1 MKNNKGFTIAELL
14 VTFVLVMS
22 IVLALFK
29 VVDHYRER
37 QQNATSVKEMNSYRN
52 QIVKVVEDDI
62 LFNYGGIK
70 EIKGLDKAT
79 LELESGGLEQTDF
92 QQGIEITFNG
102 VIANTQ
108 PNTTNTKKLIV
119 KKNGILYGEMFYEFP
134 SKFVSAVDDVIYTET
149 QVKKVNQIGEPLP
162 PKEIY
167 SIHIDLTHSELN
179 RIFNINIVAVNNTTT
194 NTDATSETP

>member
-79 LELESGGLEQTDF
+79 LKSDVEQKDF
-92 QQGIEITFNG
+92 QQGIEITFNE

-108 PNTTNTKKLIV
+108 PNTKRLIV
-119 KKNGILYGEMFYEFP
+119 KKNGILYDNMFYEFP
-134 SKFVSAVDDVIYTET
+134 SKFVSAVDYVIYTET
-149 QVKKVNQIGEPLP
+149 QVEKVSSEDPSLKKA
-162 PKEIY
+162 IY

-179 RIFNINIVAVNNTTT
+179 RIFNINIVAVNNNPT
-194 NTDATSETP
+194 NTDATNETT

>member
-62 LFNYGGIK
+62 LFNCEGIK
-70 EIKGLDKAT
+70 EIKGLDQNDDLSLSPIEKA
-79 LELESGGLEQTDF
+79 DF
-92 QQGIEITFNG
+92 QQGIEIAFNKLD
-102 VIANTQ
+102 
-108 PNTTNTKKLIV
+108 TKDNPIIKRLIV

-149 QVKKVNQIGEPLP
+149 QVENVSSDPLLKKA
-162 PKEIY
+162 IY

-179 RIFNINIVAVNNTTT
+179 RIFNINIVAVNTTT
-194 NTDATSETP
+194 NTDTTETP

>member
-62 LFNYGGIK
+62 LFNCEGIK
-70 EIKGLDKAT
+70 EIKGLDLKPS
-79 LELESGGLEQTDF
+79 EEPNS
-92 QQGIEITFNG
+92 QQGIKITFNK
-102 VIANTQ
+102 VDDEKNTQ
-108 PNTTNTKKLIV
+108 ITKNLIV
-119 KKNGILYGEMFYEFP
+119 KKNGILYGDMFYEFP

-149 QVKKVNQIGEPLP
+149 KVSSDDSSLD
-162 PKEIY
+162 KAIY

-179 RIFNINIVAVNNTTT
+179 RIFNINIVAVNTTT
-194 NTDATSETP
+194 NTDTTETP

>member
-62 LFNYGGIK
+62 LFNCEGIK
-70 EIKGLDKAT
+70 EIKGLDLKPS
-79 LELESGGLEQTDF
+79 EEPNS
-92 QQGIEITFNG
+92 QQGIKITFNK
-102 VIANTQ
+102 VDDEKNTLI
-108 PNTTNTKKLIV
+108 TKNLIV
-119 KKNGILYGEMFYEFP
+119 KKDGILYGNMFYEFP

-149 QVKKVNQIGEPLP
+149 KVSSDDSSLD
-162 PKEIY
+162 KAVY

-179 RIFNINIVAVNNTTT
+179 RIFNINIVAVNTP
-194 NTDATSETP
+194 TDTDTTSETP

>member
-70 EIKGLDKAT
+70 EIKGLDQNDKSLNAIEKAN
-79 LELESGGLEQTDF
+79 F
-92 QQGIEITFNG
+92 QQGIEIAFNG

>member
-62 LFNYGGIK
+62 LFNCEGIK
-70 EIKGLDKAT
+70 EIKGLDLKPS
-79 LELESGGLEQTDF
+79 EGPNS
-92 QQGIEITFNG
+92 QQGIKITFNG
-102 VIANTQ
+102 VDDNGVLIAKN
-108 PNTTNTKKLIV
+108 LIV
-119 KKNGILYGEMFYEFP
+119 KNNGILYGDMFYEFP

-149 QVKKVNQIGEPLP
+149 KVSSDDSSLD
-162 PKEIY
+162 KAIY

-179 RIFNINIVAVNNTTT
+179 RIFNINIVAVNNTP
-194 NTDATSETP
+194 TDTTSETP

>member
-62 LFNYGGIK
+62 LFNCEGIK
-70 EIKGLDKAT
+70 EIKGLDQNDDLSLSPIEKA
-79 LELESGGLEQTDF
+79 DF
-92 QQGIEITFNG
+92 QQGIEIAFNKLDAKDNP
-102 VIANTQ
+102 II
-108 PNTTNTKKLIV
+108 KRLIV
-119 KKNGILYGEMFYEFP
+119 KKNGILYDEMFYEFP

-149 QVKKVNQIGEPLP
+149 KVSSDDSSLD
-162 PKEIY
+162 KAIY
-167 SIHIDLTHSELN
+167 SIHNDLTHSELN
-179 RIFNINIVAVNNTTT
+179 RIFNINIVAVNNTPTITDNT
-194 NTDATSETP
+194 NETP

>member
-70 EIKGLDKAT
+70 EIKGLDLKPSEA
-79 LELESGGLEQTDF
+79 
-92 QQGIEITFNG
+92 QQGIEITFNE

-108 PNTTNTKKLIV
+108 PNTTNTKRLIV
-119 KKNGILYGEMFYEFP
+119 KKNGILYDNMFYEFP

-149 QVKKVNQIGEPLP
+149 QVENVSSEDPSLKKV
-162 PKEIY
+162 IY

-179 RIFNINIVAVNNTTT
+179 RIFNINIVAVNNTPT
-194 NTDATSETP
+194 NTDTTSETP

>member
-62 LFNYGGIK
+62 LFNCEGIK
-70 EIKGLDKAT
+70 EIKGLDLKPS
-79 LELESGGLEQTDF
+79 EGPNS
-92 QQGIEITFNG
+92 QQGIKITFNG
-102 VIANTQ
+102 VDDNGVLIAKN
-108 PNTTNTKKLIV
+108 LIV
-119 KKNGILYGEMFYEFP
+119 KNNGILYGDMFYEFP

-149 QVKKVNQIGEPLP
+149 QVKNVSSEDSSLK
-162 PKEIY
+162 KAIY

-179 RIFNINIVAVNNTTT
+179 RIFNINIVAVNNTP
-194 NTDATSETP
+194 TDTDTTSETT

>member
-62 LFNYGGIK
+62 LFNCEGIK
-70 EIKGLDKAT
+70 EIKGLDQNDDLSLSPIEKA
-79 LELESGGLEQTDF
+79 DF
-92 QQGIEITFNG
+92 QQGIEIAFNG

-108 PNTTNTKKLIV
+108 PNTTNTKRLIV
-119 KKNGILYGEMFYEFP
+119 KKNGILYDNMFYEFP

-149 QVKKVNQIGEPLP
+149 KVSSDDSSLD
-162 PKEIY
+162 KAIY

-179 RIFNINIVAVNNTTT
+179 RIFNINIVTVNNTP
-194 NTDATSETP
+194 TDSTSETP

>member
-70 EIKGLDKAT
+70 EIKGLDLKPSEA
-79 LELESGGLEQTDF
+79 
-92 QQGIEITFNG
+92 QQGIEITFNE
-102 VIANTQ
+102 VIANAQ
-108 PNTTNTKKLIV
+108 PNTPNTKRLIV
-119 KKNGILYGEMFYEFP
+119 KKNGILYGDMFYEFP

-149 QVKKVNQIGEPLP
+149 QVENVSSEDPSLKKA
-162 PKEIY
+162 IY

-194 NTDATSETP
+194 ITDTTNETP

>member
-70 EIKGLDKAT
+70 EIKGLDLKPSEA
-79 LELESGGLEQTDF
+79 
-92 QQGIEITFNG
+92 QQGIEITFNE

-108 PNTTNTKKLIV
+108 TNTTNTKNLIV
-119 KKNGILYGEMFYEFP
+119 KNNGILYGDMFYEFP

-149 QVKKVNQIGEPLP
+149 QVKNVSSEDSSLK
-162 PKEIY
+162 KAIY

-179 RIFNINIVAVNNTTT
+179 RIFNINIVAVNNTP
-194 NTDATSETP
+194 TDTDTTSETP

>member
-37 QQNATSVKEMNSYRN
+37 QQNATSAKEMNSYRN

-70 EIKGLDKAT
+70 EIKGLDKAS
-79 LELESGGLEQTDF
+79 LGENAPTDF
-92 QQGIEITFNG
+92 QQGIEIAFNG
-102 VIANTQ
+102 SDENSAPI
-108 PNTTNTKKLIV
+108 PKRLIV
-119 KKNGILYGEMFYEFP
+119 KKNGISYGDMFYEFP
-134 SKFVSAVDDVIYTET
+134 SKFVSAIDDVIYTET
-149 QVKKVNQIGEPLP
+149 QVENVSSDPLLKKA
-162 PKEIY
+162 IY

-179 RIFNINIVAVNNTTT
+179 RIFNINIVAVNTTINT
-194 NTDATSETP
+194 NDTSTGTEDGQ

>member
-62 LFNYGGIK
+62 LFNCEGIK
-70 EIKGLDKAT
+70 EIKGLDQNDDLSLSPIEKA
-79 LELESGGLEQTDF
+79 DF
-92 QQGIEITFNG
+92 QQGIEIAFNKLDAKDNP
-102 VIANTQ
+102 II
-108 PNTTNTKKLIV
+108 KRLIV

-149 QVKKVNQIGEPLP
+149 QVENVSSDPLLKKA
-162 PKEIY
+162 IY

-179 RIFNINIVAVNNTTT
+179 RIFNINIVAVNNTP
-194 NTDATSETP
+194 TDTTSETT

>member
-62 LFNYGGIK
+62 LFNCGGIK
-70 EIKGLDKAT
+70 EIKGLDLKPS
-79 LELESGGLEQTDF
+79 EEPNS
-92 QQGIEITFNG
+92 QQGIKITFNK
-102 VIANTQ
+102 VDDEKNTLI
-108 PNTTNTKKLIV
+108 TKNLIV
-119 KKNGILYGEMFYEFP
+119 KKDGILYGNMFYEFP

-149 QVKKVNQIGEPLP
+149 KVSSDDSSLD
-162 PKEIY
+162 KAIY

-179 RIFNINIVAVNNTTT
+179 RIFNINIVAVNNTPTDT
-194 NTDATSETP
+194 NTTSQTP

>member
-70 EIKGLDKAT
+70 EIKGLDLKPSEA
-79 LELESGGLEQTDF
+79 
-92 QQGIEITFNG
+92 QQGIEITFNE

-108 PNTTNTKKLIV
+108 PNTKNTKRLIV
-119 KKNGILYGEMFYEFP
+119 KKNGILYGDMFYEFP

-149 QVKKVNQIGEPLP
+149 QVENVSSDPLLKKA
-162 PKEIY
+162 IY

-194 NTDATSETP
+194 NTDATNETP

>member
-70 EIKGLDKAT
+70 EIKGLDQNDKSLNAIEKAN
-79 LELESGGLEQTDF
+79 F
-92 QQGIEITFNG
+92 QQGIEIAFNG

-108 PNTTNTKKLIV
+108 PNATNTKRLIV
-119 KKNGILYGEMFYEFP
+119 KKNGILYGDMFYEFP

-149 QVKKVNQIGEPLP
+149 QVKTVNQIGEPLP

-179 RIFNINIVAVNNTTT
+179 RIFNINIVAVNTTT
-194 NTDATSETP
+194 NTDTTSETP

>member
-70 EIKGLDKAT
+70 EIKGLDQNDISLSPIEKAN
-79 LELESGGLEQTDF
+79 F
-92 QQGIEITFNG
+92 QQGIEITFNK
-102 VIANTQ
+102 VDDEKNTQ
-108 PNTTNTKKLIV
+108 ITKNLIV
-119 KKNGILYGEMFYEFP
+119 KKNGILYGKMFYEFP

-149 QVKKVNQIGEPLP
+149 QVENVSSDPLLKKA
-162 PKEIY
+162 IY

-194 NTDATSETP
+194 DTTSGTP

>member
-108 PNTTNTKKLIV
+108 PNTTNTKRLIV
-119 KKNGILYGEMFYEFP
+119 KKNGILYDNMFYEFP

-149 QVKKVNQIGEPLP
+149 QVENVSSEDPSLKKV
-162 PKEIY
+162 IY

-179 RIFNINIVAVNNTTT
+179 RIFNINIVAVNNTPT
-194 NTDATSETP
+194 NTDTTNETP

>member
-62 LFNYGGIK
+62 LFNYRGIK
-70 EIKGLDKAT
+70 EIKGLDQNDISLSPIEKAN
-79 LELESGGLEQTDF
+79 F
-92 QQGIEITFNG
+92 QQGIEITFNE

-108 PNTTNTKKLIV
+108 PNTINTKRLIV

-149 QVKKVNQIGEPLP
+149 QVKKLNQIGEPLP

-179 RIFNINIVAVNNTTT
+179 RIFNINIVAVNNTP
-194 NTDATSETP
+194 TDTDTTSETP

>member
-29 VVDHYRER
+29 LVDHYRER

-70 EIKGLDKAT
+70 EIKGLDQNDISLSPIEKAN
-79 LELESGGLEQTDF
+79 F
-92 QQGIEITFNG
+92 QQGIEITFNK
-102 VIANTQ
+102 VDDEKNTQ
-108 PNTTNTKKLIV
+108 ITKNLIV
-119 KKNGILYGEMFYEFP
+119 KKNGILYGKMFYEFP
-134 SKFVSAVDDVIYTET
+134 SKFVSAIDDVIYTET
-149 QVKKVNQIGEPLP
+149 QVENVSSEVPLLKKA
-162 PKEIY
+162 IY

-179 RIFNINIVAVNNTTT
+179 RIFNINIVAVNNTPT
-194 NTDATSETP
+194 NTDATNETP

>member
-108 PNTTNTKKLIV
+108 PNTTNTKRLIV
-119 KKNGILYGEMFYEFP
+119 KKNGILYGDMFYEFP
-134 SKFVSAVDDVIYTET
+134 SKFVSAIDDVIYTET
-149 QVKKVNQIGEPLP
+149 QVENVSSEVPLLKKA
-162 PKEIY
+162 IY

-179 RIFNINIVAVNNTTT
+179 RIFNINIVAVNNTPT
-194 NTDATSETP
+194 NTDTTSETP

>member
-62 LFNYGGIK
+62 LFNYGGIE
-70 EIKGLDKAT
+70 EIKGLDQNDDLSLSPIEKA
-79 LELESGGLEQTDF
+79 DF
-92 QQGIEITFNG
+92 QQGIEIAFNKLDAKDNP
-102 VIANTQ
+102 II
-108 PNTTNTKKLIV
+108 KRLIV
-119 KKNGILYGEMFYEFP
+119 KKNGILYDDMFYEFP

-149 QVKKVNQIGEPLP
+149 QVENVSSDPLLKKA
-162 PKEIY
+162 IY

-179 RIFNINIVAVNNTTT
+179 RIFNINIVAVNTTT
-194 NTDATSETP
+194 NTDTTETP

>member
-62 LFNYGGIK
+62 LFNYRGIK
-70 EIKGLDKAT
+70 EIKGLDQNDISLSPIEKAN
-79 LELESGGLEQTDF
+79 F
-92 QQGIEITFNG
+92 QQGIEITFNE

-108 PNTTNTKKLIV
+108 PNTPNTKRLIV
-119 KKNGILYGEMFYEFP
+119 KKNGILYDNMFYEFP
-134 SKFVSAVDDVIYTET
+134 SKFVSAIDDVIYTET

-179 RIFNINIVAVNNTTT
+179 RIFNINIVAVNNTPTD
-194 NTDATSETP
+194 TDATSETT

>member
-62 LFNYGGIK
+62 LFNCEGIK
-70 EIKGLDKAT
+70 EIKGLDLKPS
-79 LELESGGLEQTDF
+79 EEPNS
-92 QQGIEITFNG
+92 QQGIKITFNK
-102 VIANTQ
+102 VDDEKNTLI
-108 PNTTNTKKLIV
+108 TKNLIV
-119 KKNGILYGEMFYEFP
+119 KKDGILYGNMFYEFP

-149 QVKKVNQIGEPLP
+149 KVSSDDSSLD
-162 PKEIY
+162 KAIY

-179 RIFNINIVAVNNTTT
+179 RIFNINIVAVNNTP
-194 NTDATSETP
+194 TDTTSETT

>member
-62 LFNYGGIK
+62 LFNCEGIK
-70 EIKGLDKAT
+70 EIKGLDLKPS
-79 LELESGGLEQTDF
+79 EEPNS
-92 QQGIEITFNG
+92 QQGIKITFNK
-102 VIANTQ
+102 VDDEKNTLI
-108 PNTTNTKKLIV
+108 TKNLIV
-119 KKNGILYGEMFYEFP
+119 KKDGILYGNMFYEFP

-149 QVKKVNQIGEPLP
+149 KVSSDDSSLD
-162 PKEIY
+162 KAIY

-194 NTDATSETP
+194 DTTSETP

>member
-70 EIKGLDKAT
+70 EIKGLDKST
-79 LELESGGLEQTDF
+79 LESDGLEQTDF
-92 QQGIEITFNG
+92 QQGIEITFNK

-108 PNTTNTKKLIV
+108 PNTTNTKNLIV
-119 KKNGILYGEMFYEFP
+119 KNNGILYGDMFYEFP

-149 QVKKVNQIGEPLP
+149 KVSSDDSSLD
-162 PKEIY
+162 KAIY

-194 NTDATSETP
+194 DTTSETP

>member
-62 LFNYGGIK
+62 LFNCEGIK
-70 EIKGLDKAT
+70 KIKGLDKAS
-79 LELESGGLEQTDF
+79 LKDAPTDF
-92 QQGIEITFNG
+92 QQGIEITFNKLDAKDNP
-102 VIANTQ
+102 II
-108 PNTTNTKKLIV
+108 KRLIV

-149 QVKKVNQIGEPLP
+149 QVENVSSDPLLKKA
-162 PKEIY
+162 IY

-179 RIFNINIVAVNNTTT
+179 RIFNINIVAVNNTPTI
-194 NTDATSETP
+194 TDATNETT

>member
-79 LELESGGLEQTDF
+79 LKSDVEQKDF
-92 QQGIEITFNG
+92 QQGIEITFNE

-108 PNTTNTKKLIV
+108 PNTKRLIV
-119 KKNGILYGEMFYEFP
+119 KKNGILYDNMFYEFP

-149 QVKKVNQIGEPLP
+149 QVEKVSSEDPSLKKA
-162 PKEIY
+162 IY

-179 RIFNINIVAVNNTTT
+179 RIFNINIVAVNNNPT
-194 NTDATSETP
+194 NTDATNETT

>member
-37 QQNATSVKEMNSYRN
+37 QQNPTSVKEMNSYRN

-62 LFNYGGIK
+62 LFNYGGIE
-70 EIKGLDKAT
+70 EIKGLDQNDDLSLSPIEKA
-79 LELESGGLEQTDF
+79 DF
-92 QQGIEITFNG
+92 QQGIEIAFNKLDAKDNP
-102 VIANTQ
+102 II
-108 PNTTNTKKLIV
+108 KRLIV
-119 KKNGILYGEMFYEFP
+119 KKNGILYDDMFYEFP

-149 QVKKVNQIGEPLP
+149 QVENVSSDPLLKKA
-162 PKEIY
+162 IY

-194 NTDATSETP
+194 DTTSGTP

>member
-62 LFNYGGIK
+62 LFNCGGIK
-70 EIKGLDKAT
+70 EIKGLDKST
-79 LELESGGLEQTDF
+79 LESDGLEQTDF
-92 QQGIEITFNG
+92 QQGIEITFNK
-102 VIANTQ
+102 VDDEKNTQ
-108 PNTTNTKKLIV
+108 ITKNLIV
-119 KKNGILYGEMFYEFP
+119 KKNGILYDDMFYEFP

-149 QVKKVNQIGEPLP
+149 KVSSDDSSLD
-162 PKEIY
+162 KAIY

-179 RIFNINIVAVNNTTT
+179 RIFNINIVAVNNTP
-194 NTDATSETP
+194 TDTTSETL

>member
-70 EIKGLDKAT
+70 EIKGLDKST
-79 LELESGGLEQTDF
+79 LESDGLEQTDF
-92 QQGIEITFNG
+92 QQGIEITFNK

-108 PNTTNTKKLIV
+108 TNTTNTKNLIV
-119 KKNGILYGEMFYEFP
+119 KKNGILYDDIFYEFP

-149 QVKKVNQIGEPLP
+149 KVSSDDSSLD
-162 PKEIY
+162 KAIY

-179 RIFNINIVAVNNTTT
+179 RIFNINIVAVNNTP
-194 NTDATSETP
+194 TDTDTTSETP

>member
-62 LFNYGGIK
+62 LFNCEGIK
-70 EIKGLDKAT
+70 EIKGLDLKPS
-79 LELESGGLEQTDF
+79 EEPNS
-92 QQGIEITFNG
+92 QQGIKITFNG
-102 VIANTQ
+102 VDDNGVLIAKN
-108 PNTTNTKKLIV
+108 LIV
-119 KKNGILYGEMFYEFP
+119 KKNGILYDDMFYEFP

-149 QVKKVNQIGEPLP
+149 KVSSDDSSLD
-162 PKEIY
+162 KAIY

-179 RIFNINIVAVNNTTT
+179 RIFNINIVAVNNTP
-194 NTDATSETP
+194 TDTDTTSETP

>member
-70 EIKGLDKAT
+70 EIKGLDQNDISLSPIEKAN
-79 LELESGGLEQTDF
+79 F
-92 QQGIEITFNG
+92 QQGIEITFNK
-102 VIANTQ
+102 VDDEKNTQ
-108 PNTTNTKKLIV
+108 ITKNLIV
-119 KKNGILYGEMFYEFP
+119 KKNGILYGKMFYEFP
-134 SKFVSAVDDVIYTET
+134 SKFVSAIDDVIYTET
-149 QVKKVNQIGEPLP
+149 QVENVSSEVSLLKKA
-162 PKEIY
+162 IY

-179 RIFNINIVAVNNTTT
+179 RIFNINIVAVNNTPT
-194 NTDATSETP
+194 NTDTTNETP

>member
-70 EIKGLDKAT
+70 EIKGLDKST
-79 LELESGGLEQTDF
+79 LESDGLEQTDF
-92 QQGIEITFNG
+92 QQGIEITFNK

-108 PNTTNTKKLIV
+108 PNTTNTKRLII
-119 KKNGILYGEMFYEFP
+119 KKNGILYGNMFYEFP
-134 SKFVSAVDDVIYTET
+134 SKFVSAIDDVIYTET
-149 QVKKVNQIGEPLP
+149 QVENVSSEDSSLDKT
-162 PKEIY
+162 IY

-179 RIFNINIVAVNNTTT
+179 RIFNINIVAVNNTP
-194 NTDATSETP
+194 TDTTSETP

>member
-70 EIKGLDKAT
+70 EIKGLDQNDKSLNAIEKAN
-79 LELESGGLEQTDF
+79 F
-92 QQGIEITFNG
+92 QQGIEIAFNG

-134 SKFVSAVDDVIYTET
+134 SKFVSAIDDVIYTET
-149 QVKKVNQIGEPLP
+149 QVENVSSEDSLLKKA
-162 PKEIY
+162 IY

-179 RIFNINIVAVNNTTT
+179 RIFNINIVAVNTTT
-194 NTDATSETP
+194 NTDTTETP

>member
-37 QQNATSVKEMNSYRN
+37 QQNATSAKEMNSYRN

-62 LFNYGGIK
+62 LFNYRGIK
-70 EIKGLDKAT
+70 EIKGLDQNDISLSPIEKAN
-79 LELESGGLEQTDF
+79 F
-92 QQGIEITFNG
+92 QQGIEITFNE
-102 VIANTQ
+102 VIANTK
-108 PNTTNTKKLIV
+108 PNTTNTKRLIV
-119 KKNGILYGEMFYEFP
+119 KKNGILYDDIFYEFP

-149 QVKKVNQIGEPLP
+149 KVENVSSEDLLLKKAV
-162 PKEIY
+162 Y

-179 RIFNINIVAVNNTTT
+179 RIFNINIVAVNNTP
-194 NTDATSETP
+194 TDTTSETP

>member
-62 LFNYGGIK
+62 LFNCEGIK
-70 EIKGLDKAT
+70 EIKGLDKST
-79 LELESGGLEQTDF
+79 LESDGLEQTDF
-92 QQGIEITFNG
+92 QQGIEITFNK

-108 PNTTNTKKLIV
+108 PNTINTKRLIV
-119 KKNGILYGEMFYEFP
+119 KKNGILYDDMFYEFP

-149 QVKKVNQIGEPLP
+149 KVSSDDSSLD
-162 PKEIY
+162 KAIY

-179 RIFNINIVAVNNTTT
+179 RIFNINIVAVNNTPTDP
-194 NTDATSETP
+194 DATSETP

>member
-70 EIKGLDKAT
+70 EIKGLDQNDISLSPIEKA
-79 LELESGGLEQTDF
+79 DF

-102 VIANTQ
+102 VIANAQ
-108 PNTTNTKKLIV
+108 PNTINTKRLIV
-119 KKNGILYGEMFYEFP
+119 KKNGILYGDMFYEFP

-179 RIFNINIVAVNNTTT
+179 RIFNINIVAVNNNPT
-194 NTDATSETP
+194 NTDTTSETP